1 MRIANACQR
10 AQIPY
15 VACPHDPYSPEL
27 FGTRQR
33 VKKLYWHLLERP
45 FLRRAVA
52 IHVLAPSHERFLR
65 NGGIDVPILVV
76 PNGLESEFL
85 EKARGSGPKP
95 RTSPRN
101 EVSLLY
107 FGRWDVYN
115 KGLDLLLL
123 GLAQGRDA
131 GLCATLRIVGKSSP
145 RERSLLRQ
153 SIDELVLDKIVSLE
167 GFLPE
172 VWEAVR
178 EADFVVLPSRFDGF
192 GQVVLEALALGTP
205 VIVSSRAGAAE
216 YFDSDQG
223 VLVFEPN
230 PATIAELLKVVQPV
244 RDEMTKAAT
253 SARPVIAREYI
264 WPTLA
269 KRWIREV
276 DSIIASKA
284 R

>member
-1 MRIANACQR
+1 
-10 AQIPY
+10 
-15 VACPHDPYSPEL
+15 
-27 FGTRQR
+27 
-33 VKKLYWHLLERP
+33 
-45 FLRRAVA
+45 
-52 IHVLAPSHERFLR
+52 
-65 NGGIDVPILVV
+65 
-76 PNGLESEFL
+76 LESEFL
-85 EKARGSGPKP
+85 EKTRGSGPKP
-95 RTSPRN
+95 RTSPQK

-131 GLCATLRIVGKSSP
+131 GLRATLRIVGKSSP
-145 RERSLLRQ
+145 RQRSLLRQ
-153 SIDELVLDKIVSLE
+153 SIDELGLDKSVSLE

-223 VLVFEPN
+223 VLVLEPN
-230 PATIAELLKVVQPV
+230 PATIAELLKVGQPV

-253 SARPVIAREYI
+253 SARPLIESEYI

-276 DSIIASKA
+276 DSVIASKA